1 MLWLSSMCCNIVDQQ
16 EGTKEHSKQ
25 FKTWKHV
32 AREHIVSRCP
42 IFTCQALLISCHF
55 LEPSLPHKVWQ
66 STAPATKSTRI
77 RPFPWLNN
85 LRSLTCLFLSRLNKI
100 LTKKTRTTT
109 APSAE
114 SSPPRKEQ
122 ISRYQAPQTQT
133 CRAHMSQVP

>member
-25 FKTWKHV
+25 FKFKTWKHV
-32 AREHIVSRCP
+32 AGEHSVSRCP
-42 IFTCQALLISCHF
+42 IFTCQALLISCH
-55 LEPSLPHKVWQ
+55 SSTLPCPTKYGKVLHL
-66 STAPATKSTRI
+66 
-77 RPFPWLNN
+77 RPFPWLSN
-85 LRSLTCLFLSRLNKI
+85 LRSLTCLFLSGLNKI

-122 ISRYQAPQTQT
+122 ISRYKAPQTQT